1 MNTEE
6 VNFSM
11 NSKKPADLDR
21 NDNFYI
27 DKTKLNMITI
37 SQKFPIWFDLLQTLL
52 DPFLA
57 NFIAVHLS

>member
-1 MNTEE
+1 
-6 VNFSM
+6 M